1 VSQKCVAEHLE
12 QPCLALATGTT
23 KGVDR
28 RADPDTDKA
37 ALLEDLPPACAR
49 QATGNSVR
57 PQIDIVERARRD
69 FLAVRDV
76 GKL

>member
-1 VSQKCVAEHLE
+1 VSQKGVAEHLE
-12 QPCLALATGTT
+12 QPCLALAAGAT

-28 RADPDTDKA
+28 RADPDIDKA

-49 QATGNSVR
+49 QATGNSVG
-57 PQIDIVERARRD
+57 PQVDIAERTWRD